1 MSEKTKLELDLERI
15 KKPSQKEPRQGKIL
29 KDLPLIILIMAM
41 LTGWFLLI
49 VEHVNHNATKS
60 QLTAIT
66 AKYDELK
73 SRTDNSTKDHT
84 PVKRSH

>member
-15 KKPSQKEPRQGKIL
+15 KKPSQKEPGHGKIL

-49 VEHVNHNATKS
+49 VERVNHNATKS
-60 QLTAIT
+60 QLTAIN
-66 AKYDELK
+66 AKYEELK
-73 SRTDNSTKDHT
+73 SKTDNTTKDHT
-84 PVKRSH
+84 PVKKSH